1 MTISDDGSLER
12 NRMFSGLSKFIDQT
26 EISQGRGERTSDI
39 LEIPMDDV
47 VFVQILHAR
56 QYGSEEN

>member
-1 MTISDDGSLER
+1 
-12 NRMFSGLSKFIDQT
+12 MFSGLSKFIDQT